1 MYWKVLMNVGGGVIT
16 LEGRDTKKL
25 TIFRKF
31 RDKLQIFRR
40 FSQIIEDAAGNKQI
54 PWQRRWLPRPAPPPD
69 AAAACCPGRIFFVS
83 IPACIS
89 RTCSSHLALR
99 CFSLQYSSHYHAYCA
114 VTPSPN
120 YELMLSLEALQSCPT
135 FPPSPALGHKQI
147 FLQQPLGIT
156 LPKYYWGGGVKL
168 T

>member
-1 MYWKVLMNVGGGVIT
+1 MYWKVLMNVEGGVIN
-16 LEGRDTKKL
+16 LEGQDTKKP

-31 RDKLQIFRR
+31 RDKSSEDWAKSLRTQQEINKYHGNAVGYCVQLHLQTLQLLVVPGEF
-40 FSQIIEDAAGNKQI
+40 FLYQSQ
-54 PWQRRWLPRPAPPPD
+54 LP
-69 AAAACCPGRIFFVS
+69 PGS
-83 IPACIS
+83 QMDS
-89 RTCSSHLALR
+89 

-135 FPPSPALGHKQI
+135 FPPSPALEHKQI
-147 FLQQPLGIT
+147 F
-156 LPKYYWGGGVKL
+156 YSSRWESEVKL

>member
-1 MYWKVLMNVGGGVIT
+1 MNVGGGVIT

-40 FSQIIEDAAGNKQI
+40 LSQIIEDAAGNTTNTNTMATALVTASSSTS
-54 PWQRRWLPRPAPPPD
+54 RRCSCLLSREN
-69 AAAACCPGRIFFVS
+69 FFVS
-83 IPACIS
+83 IPACTS

-156 LPKYYWGGGVKL
+156 LPNYYWGGGVKL